1 MRKSPDRARFV
12 GVGVAAVALLA
23 AFTAVPSQA
32 SEPSAGNAAGP
43 RAAAK
48 GTTAADRQMLA
59 QRPLVE
65 AAERLAGVAES
76 PALKGFAGIVLTDDA
91 VVLWWK
97 GTPPARV
104 QQAVASATRIAPV
117 RIAGALHSKS
127 ELDQAARSIATWQQQ
142 NSGGGIDAVKNP
154 GDGSGLV
161 LGVNP
166 SHRAAGELGQT
177 LQQRTGVP
185 VRVVAEEPLKP
196 MSRGDDW
203 SPWIGGARLW
213 NQSAGAI
220 CTTGFGVRDGQYRPY
235 ILTAAHCGQSGQQFA
250 DGQGEYIGNMGPRNG
265 DHDIALIPTNNVDAQ
280 LYVGDG
286 NSGLVE
292 GVPYW
297 GHVFVGQY
305 LCQSGITSAAATGGP
320 VCNIKV
326 LFFYNDREDLV
337 EGEQMNGQDAARSG
351 DSGGPVYSRGDAG
364 LIANGT
370 VTRGAGPRIGFQ
382 DFATANQDFGVS
394 MS

>member
-1 MRKSPDRARFV
+1 MRKSPDRARLAGA
-12 GVGVAAVALLA
+12 GVVAVALLA

-32 SEPSAGNAAGP
+32 SEPAVNSPAEPRVSAKSA
-43 RAAAK
+43 
-48 GTTAADRQMLA
+48 TAADRQMLA
-59 QRPLVE
+59 QRPLIE
-65 AAERLAGVAES
+65 AAERLAVVAES
-76 PALKGFAGIVLTDDA
+76 PALQGFAGITLADDA

-97 GTPPARV
+97 GAPPARV
-104 QQAVASATRIAPV
+104 RQAVSSAAKLAPV
-117 RIAGALHSKS
+117 RIAGAVHSKK

-142 NSGGGIDAVKNP
+142 NPGAGVHAVKNP

-161 LGVNP
+161 LSASP
-166 SHRAAGELGQT
+166 TRRAAAELGQT
-177 LQQRTGVP
+177 LRERTGVP

-196 MSRGDDW
+196 LSRGDDW

-220 CTTGFGVRDGQYRPY
+220 CTTGFGVRDGQHRPY

-250 DGQGEYIGNMGPRNG
+250 DGQGEYIGNMGARNQ
-265 DHDIALIPTNNVDAQ
+265 DHDIALIPTNNVDPQ

-292 GVPYW
+292 NVPYW

-305 LCQSGITSAAATGGP
+305 LCQSGITSAAVTGGP

-337 EGEQMNGQDAARSG
+337 EGEQMNGQDAARGG

-382 DFATANQDFGVS
+382 DFATANRDFGVS